1 MPTRLPM
8 SDEENVV
15 HFAPRAAPDSKDD
28 FIPNPLN
35 LRRELQRNALTKGLV
50 AFDEFGQQIIL
61 QRPIPRPNLK
71 ASKRF
76 EPRPWADA
84 DDTAIAEH
92 FNQRGFKRVGRD
104 LIRDVIDLEARSHPF
119 HPVRDYLEGLVWDGT
134 PRLSCFLL
142 DYCGA
147 VADGDD
153 LEERNDSTAYLE
165 AVTRAFFISAVAR
178 IFQPGCK
185 ADCMLILEGPQGALK
200 SRLLRMLAV
209 RDEWFTDSLPY
220 DLAGKDARAHLA
232 GRWLVEMGEIAQFRR
247 SEIETVKSF
256 LSCQFDRYR
265 PAYGRSDISVARQC
279 LFIGTTNATTYL
291 HDPTGNRR
299 FWPVRVG
306 TIRLGRVGPAVDQL
320 WAEAVTAYRAGESWW
335 LSGRLERLA
344 AREQQGRVELDPWH
358 DQIAEF
364 VNSRSAGAAFTTAQ
378 ILTDLDVPKARRER
392 VHEMRVGNVLRE
404 LGCKRWRARGDDG
417 RRRYVYSRSEV
428 AEPEEEE
435 TM

>member
-1 MPTRLPM
+1 MN
-8 SDEENVV
+8 DDADENVV
-15 HFAPRAAPDSKDD
+15 HFAPRTTPDVKDD
-28 FIPNPLN
+28 FVPNPLN

-50 AFDEFGQQIIL
+50 AYDEFGQQIIL

-71 ASKRF
+71 GSKRF

-84 DDTAIAEH
+84 DDTALAEH
-92 FNQRGFKRVGRD
+92 FNHRGFKRVGRD

-119 HPVRDYLEGLVWDGT
+119 HPVRDYLEGLVWDGM
-134 PRLSCFLL
+134 PRLSRFLL
-142 DYCGA
+142 DHCGA
-147 VADGDD
+147 VADGEN
-153 LEERNDSTAYLE
+153 LEERKDAAAYLE

-178 IFQPGCK
+178 IFKPGCK

-209 RDEWFTDSLPY
+209 RDEWFTDSLPQ

-306 TIRLGRVGPAVDQL
+306 TIRLGKVGPIVDQL
-320 WAEAVTAYRAGESWW
+320 WAEAVEAYRAGETWW
-335 LSGRLERLA
+335 LSPKLERLA
-344 AREQQGRVELDPWH
+344 AREQQDRIELDPWH

-364 VNSRSAGAAFTTAQ
+364 VECRSPGTEFTTAQ

-404 LGCKRWRARGDDG
+404 LDCKRWRARGEDG
-417 RRRYVYSRSEV
+417 RRRYVYCRSEA

-435 TM
+435 AM

>member
-1 MPTRLPM
+1 
-8 SDEENVV
+8 
-15 HFAPRAAPDSKDD
+15 
-28 FIPNPLN
+28 
-35 LRRELQRNALTKGLV
+35 
-50 AFDEFGQQIIL
+50 
-61 QRPIPRPNLK
+61 
-71 ASKRF
+71 
-76 EPRPWADA
+76 
-84 DDTAIAEH
+84 
-92 FNQRGFKRVGRD
+92 
-104 LIRDVIDLEARSHPF
+104 VIDLEARSHPF
-119 HPVRDYLEGLVWDGT
+119 HPVRDYLEGLAWDGT
-134 PRLSCFLL
+134 PRLSCFLI
-142 DYCGA
+142 DHCGA
-147 VADGDD
+147 VADGED
-153 LEERNDSTAYLE
+153 LKERKDSGVYLE

-209 RDEWFTDSLPY
+209 RDEWFTDSLPH

-306 TIRLGRVGPAVDQL
+306 TIRLGKVGTVIDQL
-320 WAEAVTAYRAGESWW
+320 WAEAVSAYRTGETWW
-335 LSGRLERLA
+335 LSAPLERLA
-344 AREQQGRVELDPWH
+344 AGEQRSRVELDPWH
-358 DQIAEF
+358 DQIADF
-364 VNSRSAGAAFTTAQ
+364 VNARSAGAPFTTAQ
-378 ILTDLDVPKARRER
+378 ILTDLGVPKARRER

-417 RRRYVYSRSEV
+417 RRRYVYCRPEPGE
-428 AEPEEEE
+428 AEDEEA
-435 TM
+435 M